1 MGEGLDGGGVRGYE
15 VTTRLLNSD
24 LCEITEA
31 FTTHTYKH
39 ILENFLPFF
48 FTQHFKLCHAKVK

>member
-39 ILENFLPFF
+39 ILE
-48 FTQHFKLCHAKVK
+48 T